1 MNYQEHA
8 NSFATKHGIKL
19 TVLSS
24 RYGRHFVNDTQS
36 RYIFKLKL
44 SRGKN
49 SYTFDFGQSLA
60 AGSKEPSMYDVLA
73 CLQKYDVGSFEDFC
87 DEFGYDL
94 YNDSYTGKNKNSLK
108 IYNAVCKEFDAV
120 DRLFSDIL
128 DELQEIN

>member
-1 MNYQEHA
+1 MNYQENA

-24 RYGRHFVNDTQS
+24 RYGMHFVDDTQS

-44 SRGKN
+44 SRGKK
-49 SYTFDFGQSLA
+49 SYTFDFGQSIA
-60 AGSKEPSMYDVLA
+60 SGSKEPTIYDVLA

-87 DEFGYDL
+87 NNFGYDL
-94 YNDSYTGKNKNSLK
+94 YNDSYTG
-108 IYNAVCKEFDAV
+108 IYKSVCKEFEAV
-120 DRLFSDIL
+120 ERLFSDIL